1 MNQKRT
7 LPKIL
12 SRSDVK
18 KLLAV
23 PNAETQ
29 IGIRNRAIL
38 QTMYRAGLRVSEIC
52 NLTLAD
58 LDLENGWFYIQLAKG
73 KKDRYVPLDKKLVPF
88 LKAWLEHRPTG
99 TDWLFPTF
107 KNTQLA
113 IRYVRDLVYRASVK
127 SEVYLQ
133 NGRQKTKVHPHT
145 LRRCCLT
152 ELLED
157 GFTISEVQAVA
168 GHSSLATTQVYLSV
182 RPKILAEKMRR
193 RGEAAAQ

>member
-1 MNQKRT
+1 MTPKRT

-12 SRSDVK
+12 SRSDVQ
-18 KLLAV
+18 KLLNV
-23 PNAETQ
+23 PDAETQ
-29 IGIRNRAIL
+29 IGVRNRAIM
-38 QTMYRAGLRVSEIC
+38 QTMYRAGLRVSEVC

-73 KKDRYVPLDKKLVPF
+73 KKDRYIPIDVRLVPF
-88 LKAWLEHRPTG
+88 LQAWLKFRPTG
-99 TDWLFPTF
+99 TDWLFPTL

-127 SEVYLQ
+127 AEVYLQ

-145 LRRCCLT
+145 FRHCCLT

-157 GFTISEVQAVA
+157 GFNISDVQAIA

-182 RPKILAEKMRR
+182 RPEALAKKMRR
-193 RGEAAAQ
+193 RGEAAAR